1 MLQAYLNCISDL
13 NSTHYERICYYVRH
27 VQEANILSMMFDMFD
42 ERTLRTIMF
51 AMFNERTKRTI
62 YIFLIY
68 RN

>member
-1 MLQAYLNCISDL
+1 LLRTYLSCISNLDF
-13 NSTHYERICYYVRH
+13 TRYERIYYYVRH
-27 VQEANILSMMFDMFD
+27 VQEANISNIMFNMFD

-51 AMFNERTKRTI
+51 AMFNEQARRTI